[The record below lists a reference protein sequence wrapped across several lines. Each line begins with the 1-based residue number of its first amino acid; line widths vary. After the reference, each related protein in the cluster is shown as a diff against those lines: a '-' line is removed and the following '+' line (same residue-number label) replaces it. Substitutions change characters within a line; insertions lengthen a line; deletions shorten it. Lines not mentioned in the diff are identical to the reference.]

1 MNTIEKEAKLFEA
14 GKYPDKN
21 LEITVEDLD
30 AIIANAHSLPLKIEH
45 TDTPLDGVLG
55 TVSKLYRKGTELF
68 GKILFN
74 IDAWKLLS
82 EAGARKLSVALTPDK
97 KRITEVS
104 LVRFPRVAD
113 AAVFKTDNILFV
125 GEIPANPEADAMADI
140 IVSMRADNKIA
151 RYRREGKITK
161 ASEPF
166 ARAIFEEAGTTVRFE
181 GARKNLADLFE
192 EFLKALPAAV
202 DFSELTTC
210 EHKEETPELLKRL
223 GVTADQVRKYNTR
236 EVHI

>member
-21 LEITVEDLD
+21 TEITTEDLD
-30 AIIANAHSLPLKIEH
+30 AIIANAHRLPLKIEH

-55 TVSKLYRKGTELF
+55 TVTKLYRKGTELF

-74 IDAWKLLS
+74 AHAWKLLS
-82 EAGARKLSVALTPDK
+82 EAGARKLSVAITPDK

-113 AAVFKTDNILFV
+113 AAVFKTDSILFV

-140 IVSMRADNKIA
+140 IVSMKADNKIA

-166 ARAIFEEAGTTVRFE
+166 ARALFEEAGATVRFE
-181 GARKNLADLFE
+181 GAKKNLAHIFE
-192 EFLKALPAAV
+192 EFLKAMPAAV
-202 DFSELTTC
+202 NFSELTTDDR
-210 EHKEETPELLKRL
+210 EEETPELLKRL
-223 GVTADQVRKYNTR
+223 GVTADQVRKYNTW
-236 EVHI
+236 EVNI